1 MATEQIHT
9 GDSAGWPQYALVFT
23 LSWLAWMLL
32 AGQFSADEAVT
43 GAAAALL
50 VTLLSGPH
58 LAVYTGVRFSW
69 QAVVHLPA
77 FLFVFLRALVYAN
90 IDMARRVLSPA
101 LPIRPEIVLVET
113 RLQSPLGKLLLTS
126 AITLTPG
133 TLAVDVHGSQLRVH
147 WVYCPPGLDME
158 ARTAAI
164 VSAFERHLCGFLK

>member
-1 MATEQIHT
+1 MSTEQLP
-9 GDSAGWPQYALVFT
+9 GRDPAGWPHYLLVFA

-32 AGQFSADEAVT
+32 AGELAMTEAVT

-50 VTLLSGPH
+50 VTLVSGQH

-69 QAVVHLPA
+69 RAAIHLPA
-77 FLFVFLRALVYAN
+77 FLLVFLRALVYAN
-90 IDMARRVLSPA
+90 LDMARRVLSPA
-101 LPIRPEIVLVET
+101 LPIRPEIVRVAT
-113 RLQSPLGKLLLTS
+113 RLQSPLGKLLLAN

-133 TLAVDVHGSQLRVH
+133 TLAVDVHDNQLRVH
-147 WVYCPPGLDME
+147 WVYCPPGLDMA